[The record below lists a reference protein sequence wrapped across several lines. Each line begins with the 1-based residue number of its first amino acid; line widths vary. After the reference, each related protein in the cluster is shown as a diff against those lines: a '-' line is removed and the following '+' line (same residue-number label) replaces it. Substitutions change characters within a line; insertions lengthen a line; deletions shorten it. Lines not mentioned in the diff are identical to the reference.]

1 VTLRD
6 RLAVREDAVVLV
18 PHGDGVDTVAPCDP
32 VAKLNS
38 GSCPLCTPPP
48 TDPSAVLAVGRR
60 YWEWTLLAYCH
71 QPVVHTVSHLAKF
84 MLRLESQA
92 EAGDLGPLQRRW
104 RRRRL
109 WQPASER
116 AQQRSA
122 SLGARQVGGSRVLA
136 NGAEERRGEGSLV
149 VFRCIQHRPL
159 LQEDLDHTREAVER
173 CQCSAVISLL
183 VV

>member
-1 VTLRD
+1 MTLRD
-6 RLAVREDAVVLV
+6 RLAVREDSVVLV

-48 TDPSAVLAVGRR
+48 TDPSAVLGRR
-60 YWEWTLLAYCH
+60 SWEWTLLAYCH

-136 NGAEERRGEGSLV
+136 NRAEERRGGDHSL
-149 VFRCIQHRPL
+149 L
-159 LQEDLDHTREAVER
+159 LGASSTAPFWSRTSITSVKPWNAA
-173 CQCSAVISLL
+173 QCSAVFPLL
-183 VV
+183 AV